1 MAEIQQSN
9 YHQSPSTMEFEVKSL
24 RLKLSDFSDACQSS
38 TKLSFDDELD
48 EISNWVEE
56 QQQKTEEHDKE
67 QISFEEVRNV
77 LITTTNGIEKFKSED
92 SLEASKGVLD
102 IISDA
107 GKRYN
112 GPYAIPVKAIC
123 SIIGKLLAESK
134 PQQPSV
140 VDQLAK
146 VVHDELVHF
155 NKRLQDQKYDGL
167 RRRVSDQKSQ
177 LQTMKLGEKLDDPNL
192 WNDYVQFM
200 GELSCRFESPLPFKY
215 EDNMTKEP
223 DVADFVKAVV
233 TYCEAYCCFMA
244 LLMVAKGKFA
254 KLGSEYK
261 KVEDTVDRKMM
272 CQREDAREKL
282 SFLSELRYLTFLGR
296 LPYEGGKLTKIVV
309 LSRNVRGKSVVEAV
323 RGSLDLQEMQDLATV
338 EIAAKI
344 VSNQSVKIRL
354 EGHQIHPGNRVCCSP
369 KTEEP
374 PKMVANVVYKKKS
387 NSDQN
392 TEGASEMAATV
403 VYKKKLNAISKIRG
417 ATAMVTNVINTK
429 MSYLVQFI
437 NETDFPMKV
446 VSGSVGASKSNL
458 EFVQD
463 IEPRSSCWKNANLA
477 YSFSIGGYLI
487 IYLNGILGSDE
498 EPPTRNARVIEFAL
512 SSTLERVNIKDKTFC
527 EFSHGQDTYDT
538 MMKSAELTES
548 LYWFDGGRHF
558 MTRGEIVCPWGGR
571 IMTGGTIWRF
581 VVQEFDPLAGEEFLE
596 T

>member
-56 QQQKTEEHDKE
+56 QQQKTKEHDKE
-67 QISFEEVRNV
+67 QISFEEVREV
-77 LITTTNGIEKFKSED
+77 LIATTNGIEKFKSGD
-92 SLEASKGVLD
+92 PLEATKGVLT
-102 IISDA
+102 IISAA
-107 GKRYN
+107 GALYS
-112 GPYAIPVKAIC
+112 GPNSGPVKEIC
-123 SIIGKLLAESK
+123 SIIGALLTESE

-155 NKRLQDQKYDGL
+155 NRRLQDQKYDGL

-200 GELSCRFESPLPFKY
+200 GELSSRFESPLPFRY

-244 LLMVAKGKFA
+244 LLMAAKGKFA

-282 SFLSELRYLTFLGR
+282 SFLSELRYLTYLGR

-309 LSRNVRGKSVVEAV
+309 LSRNMRGKSVVEAV
-323 RGSLDLQEMQDLATV
+323 RVSLDLQEMQDLATV

-344 VSNQSVKIRL
+344 VSSQSVKIRL

-387 NSDQN
+387 NSEQN
-392 TEGASEMAATV
+392 TEGASEMVATV
-403 VYKKKLNAISKIRG
+403 VYKKKLNAISKIRE
-417 ATAMVTNVINTK
+417 ATEKVANVINTK
-429 MSYLVQFI
+429 MSFLVQFI
-437 NETDFPMKV
+437 NETDFPMKI
-446 VSGSVGASKSNL
+446 VSGSVGESKSNL

-463 IEPRSSCWKNANLA
+463 IAPRSSCWKNANLA

-512 SSTLERVNIKDKTFC
+512 SSTLERVNIQDKTFC
-527 EFSHGQDTYDT
+527 EFSRGQDTYDT

>member
-1 MAEIQQSN
+1 
-9 YHQSPSTMEFEVKSL
+9 MEVEVTSL
-24 RLKLSDFSDACQSS
+24 RLKLSEFSDACQSS

-48 EISNWVEE
+48 EISSWVEK
-56 QQQKTEEHDKE
+56 QQQKKEEHDKE
-67 QISFEEVRNV
+67 QISFEKVSKV
-77 LITTTNGIEKFKSED
+77 LIATTNGIEKFKSGD
-92 SLEASKGVLD
+92 SLEATRGVLD
-102 IISDA
+102 IISSVGNQFD
-107 GKRYN
+107 
-112 GPYAIPVKAIC
+112 GPYGPIIEAIC
-123 SIIGKLLAESK
+123 IIIGTLLTESE

-200 GELSCRFESPLPFKY
+200 GELSSRFESPLPFKY
-215 EDNMTKEP
+215 EDSMTKEP
-223 DVADFVKAVV
+223 DVADFVKALV

-244 LLMVAKGKFA
+244 LLMAAKGKFA

-261 KVEDTVDRKMM
+261 NVEDAVDRKII

-309 LSRNVRGKSVVEAV
+309 LSRNMRGKSVVEAV

-338 EIAAKI
+338 ELAAKI
-344 VSNQSVKIRL
+344 VSSQSVKIRL
-354 EGHQIHPGNRVCCSP
+354 EGHQTHPGNRVCHSP
-369 KTEEP
+369 KIEEP
-374 PKMVANVVYKKKS
+374 PERVANMMYTKKT
-387 NSDQN
+387 NSEQK
-392 TEGASEMAATV
+392 TEGASEMVATV
-403 VYKKKLNAISKIRG
+403 VSYKKKSNLKSKIGG
-417 ATAMVTNVINTK
+417 ATAMVANVINTK
-429 MSYLVQFI
+429 MSFLVQFI
-437 NETDFPMKV
+437 NETDFPMKI
-446 VSGSVGASKSNL
+446 VSGSVGSSKSNL

-477 YSFSIGGYLI
+477 HSFSIGGYLI

-498 EPPTRNARVIEFAL
+498 EPPTRDARVIEFAL
-512 SSTLERVNIKDKTFC
+512 SSALERVNIQDKTVC
-527 EFSHGQDTYDT
+527 EFSRGQDTYDT

-558 MTRGEIVCPWGGR
+558 ITKGEIVWGGR
-571 IMTGGTIWRF
+571 IITGGTIWRF
-581 VVQEFDPLAGEEFLE
+581 VVQEFDPLASEEFVE